1 PHPTPLPTYA
11 FQHHRY
17 WIDLTADAVTA
28 AAGGSGESRGPAGAP
43 VRIAGTDATVH
54 TTRITA
60 RSHAHLADRT
70 PGGTPHLPAS
80 TLVELALRAADHT
93 ANNTVE
99 QLTVHAP
106 LPLPTT
112 TALEVQTRTT
122 PTDDP
127 LRRTVTVHARPEGR
141 TDVPWTEH
149 AVGTL
154 VFGGPGEA
162 FDLAPWPPVGA
173 DRVDVA
179 GVRDLPLDGAPEAF
193 EWGEVWRRGAEVFAE
208 VRLPEEAHGRVGGDG
223 LHPALLDGA
232 VRASVFLTPDAP
244 AAAPAG
250 QRGAG
255 EWRGTRLYATG
266 ATSVRVRLAP
276 VEGGEG
282 GLSVRLADE
291 EGQPVAAVESLVLRE
306 VAPAGDA
313 QTGYRGGSAER
324 REGRL
329 ALQESLFEVR
339 WVPIALDGREA
350 APDWEEVS
358 LDDTSTV
365 RARVAAGHGPDA
377 ALLRLEPASRAGDG
391 DLAAL
396 ARARLDRVLPLV
408 QEWLADDSL
417 ADVPL
422 VVATTR
428 AVAVADGQEVD
439 PSVAAVWGLL
449 RSTQSEAPGR
459 IVLVDSDGAPETGA
473 QDTEGTLRLPA
484 GVLALRE
491 PQVALRGGRAFVPRL
506 SSAAARVDRAAEA
519 AAPSPWNGSGT
530 VLITGGTGSLGA
542 LFARHLVSEH
552 GVRHLLLTSRR
563 GPAAPGAAELAAELE
578 ESGARVTVAACDTSD
593 RAALGSLLAGIP
605 AEHPLTGVVHAAG
618 VLDDGLIGTQTS
630 GRVAA
635 VLRAKAD
642 AAWHLHEL
650 TRDQD
655 LGAFVLFS
663 SVAGVIGG
671 PGQSSYAAANV
682 FLDALAR
689 LRAARG
695 LAATSIAWGLW
706 EQEGGMSGHLEEA
719 DLKRIGRS
727 GFRPLAQTD
736 GVALMDA
743 AVAAGRPELVATPMD
758 LEALRTNALEAPRV
772 LTGLLPVPVRR
783 VARNSRA
790 EGTALAERLAG
801 LDEQAQHELLL
812 SLVRSAAAAVLGHAD
827 ASGGGIAP
835 QQSFSSLGFD
845 SLTSVE
851 LRNRLGQETG
861 SRLPGTL
868 IFDHPTAAA
877 LAEHLRTTL
886 VEGAPA
892 GRTDVGQAGR
902 AVDLRAEITLAPD
915 IVPADGSAPVTDD
928 PEHVLLTG
936 VTGFVG
942 SFLLRDLMR
951 STRATIHCLVR
962 GEDEALAVERIR
974 ANMEWYRI
982 WDAVDPARLRV
993 VLGDLAQPWLGL
1005 GEDGFDALSRTVD
1018 VVYHAGATVHW
1029 LRPYTELKA
1038 ANVTGTQEVLR
1049 LAARHR
1055 TVPVHYIS
1063 TVGVFAGPKEDGS
1076 PLSVDDV
1083 TGPPEALPTGY
1094 VQSKWVAEGVIELAR
1109 ERGLPVSVYRVDVV
1123 SGDQE
1128 TGACQTRDF
1137 VWLSLKGL
1145 LSAGAAPTGVSG
1157 DIHAVP
1163 VDYVSGAVL
1172 ALSRQPES
1180 LGRTFHLSNRNS
1192 LDYGEFVRYLRSRG
1206 YPLRELSWE
1215 AWQERVAA
1223 DVDSPLHP
1231 LMAAFEVMAF
1241 DGGRFYPAFDTSATD
1256 RALAPSGVVCPAI
1269 DEELVARYVEFF
1281 VGVGY
1286 FPAPPAQAEAV
1297 TAAGVPEL
1305 APQDS

>member
-1 PHPTPLPTYA
+1 M
-11 FQHHRY
+11 
-17 WIDLTADAVTA
+17 
-28 AAGGSGESRGPAGAP
+28 
-43 VRIAGTDATVH
+43 RIAGTDATVH
-54 TTRITA
+54 TARITA
-60 RSHAHLADRT
+60 RSH
-70 PGGTPHLPAS
+70 PHLVGQTPDGMPHLTAS
-80 TLVELALRAADHT
+80 ALVELALNAADHT

-99 QLTVHAP
+99 KLTVHAP
-106 LPLPTT
+106 LPVPAT
-112 TALEVQTRTT
+112 TALQLQTRTT

-127 LRRTVTVHARPEGR
+127 LRRTVTVHARPAGR
-141 TDVPWTEH
+141 SDAPWTEQ

-154 VFGGPGEA
+154 AFSGPGA
-162 FDLAPWPPVGA
+162 VFDLAQWPPVGTTP
-173 DRVDVA
+173 VDVEGLRA
-179 GVRDLPLDGAPEAF
+179 QAADGAPEAF
-193 EWGEVWRRGAEVFAE
+193 EWGEVWRRGDEVFAE
-208 VRLPEEAHGRVGGDG
+208 VRLPEGARDQVGASG
-223 LHPALLDGA
+223 LHPALLEGA
-232 VRASVFLTPDAP
+232 VCAAVFLTPDAP
-244 AAAPAG
+244 AAVPAG
-250 QRGAG
+250 SRRVA
-255 EWRGTRLYATG
+255 EWSGVRLYATG

-276 VEGGEG
+276 VDGGAGE
-282 GLSVRLADE
+282 LSVQLADE

-306 VAPAGDA
+306 AAAPVAGHGRAAYDSHAG
-313 QTGYRGGSAER
+313 QRGG
-324 REGRL
+324 RL
-329 ALQESLFEVR
+329 QLSDSLFEVR
-339 WVPIALDGREA
+339 WVPIALGSREA
-350 APDWEEVS
+350 ALRVQDVS
-358 LDDTSTV
+358 LDDAATV
-365 RARVAAGHGPDA
+365 RARAVLGHGSDV
-377 ALLRLEPASRAGDG
+377 ALLRLEPAARAGGG
-391 DLAAL
+391 DMAAL

-428 AVAVADGQEVD
+428 AVAVADGHEVD
-439 PSVAAVWGLL
+439 PSAAAVWGLL
-449 RSTQSEAPGR
+449 RSAQSEAPGR
-459 IVLVDSDGAPETGA
+459 IVLVDSDEAPQTA
-473 QDTEGTLRLPA
+473 ADDADSVQRLLA
-484 GVLALRE
+484 SVMALRE
-491 PQVALRGGRAFVPRL
+491 PQVAVRGGRAFVPRL
-506 SSAAARVDRAAEA
+506 SSAAARVDHPAAEA
-519 AAPSPWNGSGT
+519 GGASPWSGSET

-542 LFARHLVSEH
+542 LFARHLVTEH

-563 GPAAPGAAELAAELE
+563 GPEAPGAAELVAELE
-578 ESGARVTVAACDTSD
+578 GLGARVTVSACDTSD
-593 RAALGSLLAGIP
+593 RSALGTLLAGIP
-605 AEHPLTGVVHAAG
+605 TEHPLSGVVHAAG
-618 VLDDGLIGTQTS
+618 VLDDGLIGTQTAE
-630 GRVAA
+630 RVAA
-635 VLRAKAD
+635 VLRPKAD

-650 TRDQD
+650 TQD
-655 LGAFVLFS
+655 LDLKAFVLLS

-682 FLDALAR
+682 FLDALAA

-695 LAATSIAWGLW
+695 LATTSIAWGLW

-743 AVAAGRPELVATPMD
+743 ALATGRPELVVTPMD
-758 LEALRTNALEAPRV
+758 LEALRSHALEAPRV

-783 VARNSRA
+783 VARNERA
-790 EGTALAERLAG
+790 DGAALAGQLAG

-812 SLVRSAAAAVLGHAD
+812 SLVRSAAAAVLGHGD

-835 QQSFSSLGFD
+835 QQPFSSLGFD

-851 LRNRLGQETG
+851 LRNRLGKETG

-868 IFDHPTAAA
+868 IFDHPTPAA
-877 LAEHLRTTL
+877 LAGHLRTTL
-886 VEGAPA
+886 VEGAQDP
-892 GRTDVGQAGR
+892 GRTSAGHAER
-902 AVDLRAEITLAPD
+902 AVDLRAEITLADD
-915 IVPADGSAPVTDD
+915 IVRAAETAPVTDD
-928 PEHVLLTG
+928 PTDVLLTG

-962 GEDEALAVERIR
+962 GDDEARALARIR

-982 WDAVDPARLRV
+982 WDSVDPARLRI
-993 VLGDLAQPWLGL
+993 VLGDLTRPWLGL
-1005 GEDGFDALSRTVD
+1005 DEDGFDALARTVD

-1029 LRPYTELKA
+1029 LRPYAELKA

-1055 TVPVHYIS
+1055 TVPVHYVS
-1063 TVGVFAGPKEDGS
+1063 TVGVFAGPREDGA

-1094 VQSKWVAEGVIELAR
+1094 VQSKWVAEGIIELAR

-1145 LSAGAAPTGVSG
+1145 LSAGAAPAGVSG

-1172 ALSRQPES
+1172 ALSRQSDS

-1206 YPLRELSWE
+1206 YPLEELSWD

-1223 DVDSPLHP
+1223 DADNPLHP
-1231 LMAAFEVMAF
+1231 LMAAFEVMVF

-1256 RALAPSGVVCPAI
+1256 SALETGGVVCPAI
-1269 DEELVARYVEFF
+1269 DEDLVARYVEFF
-1281 VGVGY
+1281 VGAGY
-1286 FPAPPAQAEAV
+1286 FPTPPARPGVVSAV
-1297 TAAGVPEL
+1297 GVAL
-1305 APQDS
+1305 RAPQGV